1 MPWDEP
7 GSTAIVI
14 PTPEAEQAIGR
25 FYREHSA
32 AGRQG
37 MAPHITLLVPFVS
50 APLLDETVEARLRSV
65 LAAHSPFDYGLDRVE
80 RFSGGILYLAPQPSL
95 PFFELTEAL
104 VAEFPEHPPYEGEH
118 DEVIPHATVAVSD
131 DDRLLDRIEHELES
145 KLPVA
150 CRASSTLLV
159 ERGPDLRWSRR
170 SELPLG

>member
-1 MPWDEP
+1 VPWNEP
-7 GSTAIVI
+7 GATALVVA
-14 PTPEAEQAIGR
+14 TPEAEHAIGR

-37 MAPHITLLVPFVS
+37 MPPHITLLVPFVS
-50 APLLDETVEARLRSV
+50 APLLDETVEARLRRT
-65 LAAHSPFDYGLDRVE
+65 LAAHTPFDYGLDRVE

-95 PFFELTEAL
+95 PFVELTEAL
-104 VAEFPEHPPYEGEH
+104 VADFPEHLPYDGEH

-145 KLPVA
+145 KLPIA
-150 CRASSTLLV
+150 CRAASVVVV
-159 ERGPDLRWSRR
+159 ERGTDLRWRRR